1 MWKRIAAHVSA
12 RKTLWQCTV
21 LALATAVLIGLAGEW
36 FPFARR
42 QTVFAPSRF
51 GAATLVLDAGHG
63 GEDGG
68 AVSGSGVAES
78 SLNLSIV
85 QRLDQLAGLY
95 GVPVLLTRTD
105 EHALGEG
112 EGSTVRER
120 KRSDL
125 KRRVE
130 MIRQAEGAALISIHQ
145 NSYPGASSGAQV
157 FYGSGPSSPALARQA
172 QELLRR
178 TLDPSNSRQAAPIPE
193 SVYLMRHVSCPA
205 ILVECGF
212 LSDAEEAELL
222 QRRDYQI
229 KIAAALLSA
238 YLTFDPA
245 EEERL

>member
-1 MWKRIAAHVSA
+1 MWKRIAAHISA
-12 RKTLWQCTV
+12 HKTIWQCTG
-21 LALATAVLIGLAGEW
+21 LALAMAVLIGLAGEW
-36 FPFARR
+36 FPFSQR

-51 GAATLVLDAGHG
+51 GVETLILDAGHG

-68 AVSGSGVAES
+68 AVSSSGVAES

-85 QRLDQLAGLY
+85 QKLDQLAGLY
-95 GVPVLLTRTD
+95 GVPVLLTRAD

-112 EGSTVRER
+112 EGTTVRER

-125 KRRVE
+125 KKRVE
-130 MIRQAEGAALISIHQ
+130 LIGRTEHATLISIHQ

-157 FYGSGPSSPALARQA
+157 FYGSGPSSSALARQA
-172 QELLRR
+172 QALLCR
-178 TLDPSNSRQAAPIPE
+178 TLDPSNGRQAAPIPE
-193 SVYLMRHVSCPA
+193 SVYLMRRVSCPA

-212 LSDAEEAELL
+212 LSDAKEAELL
-222 QRRDYQI
+222 QQPDYQI

-245 EEERL
+245 KEEQL